1 MRKFNIAS
9 VNMRRRN
16 AAMHALL
23 NSNKTDDILFIQEPW
38 FNRIGIARSD
48 AHREGVDVLGGAAN
62 PSWNLSYPSF
72 TSEQRAKVM
81 TYTRIHDRDHPF
93 KKNFCRTNTRNDL
106 AAHPCIIISDII
118 VGHVKWRA
126 INFYNDTAD
135 ASALATLLS
144 LDLDSTIPTIL
155 VGDFNIHSPSWSAAD
170 WSQSSSAPK
179 LEEWLA
185 TQTFTMLTQP
195 TVPTRRG
202 ENGARDSTIDLIWVN
217 FAVSIQNSFQGT
229 QIDWEGSLGS
239 DHALIRT
246 VASTPMHIQRNR
258 EDRTNRFNTDIS
270 PKEWE
275 EWGHIFSQTVPVEVK
290 PTSTQHIDQLID
302 AIYLA
307 YNTA

>member
-1 MRKFNIAS
+1 
-9 VNMRRRN
+9 MRRRN

-62 PSWNLSYPSF
+62 PSWNLSYPYF

-106 AAHPCIIISDII
+106 AAHPCILISDIL

-170 WSQSSSAPK
+170 WAQSSSAPK

-202 ENGARDSTIDLIWVN
+202 ENGARDSTIDLVWVN
-217 FAVSIQNSFQGT
+217 FAASIQNTFQGA
-229 QIDWEGSLGS
+229 QVDWEGSLGS

-246 VASTPMHIQRNR
+246 VASTPIRIQRNR
-258 EDRTNRFNTDIS
+258 EDRTNRFDTTFRLKNGRNG
-270 PKEWE
+270 E
-275 EWGHIFSQTVPVEVK
+275 IFSQTVPVEVK
-290 PTSTQHIDQLID
+290 PTSTQQ
-302 AIYLA
+302 
-307 YNTA
+307 